1 MCIKQH
7 SILFMRKMSRSMVSL
22 VESGG
27 EGRARV
33 ELSRIPWIGPSLQIT
48 VERWDMEQVCL
59 MPKKKCH
66 HSR

>member
-1 MCIKQH
+1 
-7 SILFMRKMSRSMVSL
+7 MVSL
-22 VESGG
+22 VEPGG